1 MTPPA
6 SSQKLR
12 LGITI
17 GDFNGIGPEVIIK
30 TLKESRIQSFCTP
43 IIFGSAKVFSK
54 HRKLLEVEFPYQI
67 VSSAQP
73 AQTSETKIY
82 LVNSWTNDNPN
93 VEPGRSSAEAGQC
106 ALAALK
112 DSVTAL
118 KSGWIDAVV
127 TAPINKFNIQD
138 TEFKFI
144 GHTEFY
150 EHHFA
155 NTEKS
160 KSLMT
165 LVAEKFR
172 IATLTGH
179 IPLSK
184 VSASITAQLL
194 SEKIH
199 IFAQSLQSDFG
210 ISKPK
215 IAVLGLNPH
224 AGEQGLLG
232 LEEKNI
238 IEPTLE
244 KLRQEGILVFGPYPS
259 DGFFGQMS
267 QSKFDGVMGMYHDQ
281 SLIPFKTLAF
291 DRGVNF
297 TAGLSIVRTSPDHGT
312 AYNIA
317 GAGTADPTPMREAIF
332 LAAEIASKR
341 NLKAVKSV

>member
-1 MTPPA
+1 MTAQSHP
-6 SSQKLR
+6 KLR

-30 TLKESRIQSFCTP
+30 TLKESRIQSFCVP
-43 IIFGSAKVFSK
+43 IIFGSAKVFAK
-54 HRKLLEVEFPYQI
+54 HRKILDIEFPYQI
-67 VSSAQP
+67 AQTAQP
-73 AQTSETKIY
+73 EHTGENKVY
-82 LVNSWTNDNPN
+82 LINSWPNDNPN
-93 VEPGRSSAEAGQC
+93 IELGQSSAEAGQC

-112 DSVTAL
+112 DSVKAL
-118 KSGWIDAVV
+118 QEGWIDAVV

-138 TEFKFI
+138 PDFKFV

-150 EHHFA
+150 EHHF
-155 NTEKS
+155 S
-160 KSLMT
+160 GKSLMT

-179 IPLSK
+179 IPISK
-184 VSASITAQLL
+184 VSQSITAGLL
-194 SEKIH
+194 YEKLKVFSH
-199 IFAQSLQSDFG
+199 TLKHDFG
-210 ISKPK
+210 IAKPK

-232 LEEKNI
+232 AEEQSI
-238 IEPTLE
+238 IAPTLE
-244 KLRQEGILVFGPYPS
+244 KLREEGYLMLGPFPS

-297 TAGLSIVRTSPDHGT
+297 TAGLNIVRTSPDHGT

-317 GAGTADPTPMREAIF
+317 GKGIADPTPMREAIF
-332 LAAEIASKR
+332 LAADIASR
-341 NLKAVKSV
+341 RTLKVV